1 VPLVEITAMTFGP
14 YGVGRVDGRS
24 VMVPHSAPGDL
35 LEVTIQSEHGGYAIG
50 RIVRIV
56 APAAT
61 RRPPPCIFLP
71 RCGGCDWQH
80 IEYREQVRLKAQT
93 VAQEFKHALGIDLDA
108 ATLVEPAPSE
118 FEYRSRVRLKVGRRG
133 SIGLYQS
140 ASNRMVEIDSCLV
153 ADCRLDSAARLARA
167 LSRDLLEVEVVRQ
180 SEARQVLVASLKKPA
195 VAEQIRGVQRFLES
209 DPSTAG
215 IVLRAGES
223 RTVVGDAEIAIE
235 IEPGLA
241 LHSDADLFSQ
251 VNRPQNQKLV
261 RAALELAAPQ
271 PQSTMLDLFCGA
283 GNFSIPA
290 ARRGAQ
296 VTGVDA
302 DTAAVAAAARNAQ
315 QLGLAEAR
323 FLAMEARELVAFLH
337 RAHSRPE
344 IVLLDPPRTGAAEL
358 MEPIMRLRPARVVY
372 VSCDV
377 ATLVRDLRMLCAERY
392 HVNRVRAFDFFP
404 NTHHVEIVAGAV
416 LT

>member
-14 YGVGRVDGRS
+14 YGVGRVDGKS
-24 VMVPHSAPGDL
+24 VMVPHSVPGDL
-35 LEVTIQSEHGGYAIG
+35 LDVTIESEHGGYAIG
-50 RIVRIV
+50 RIVRVV
-56 APAAT
+56 APGAA

-80 IEYREQVRLKAQT
+80 IEYHEQLRLKAET
-93 VAQEFKHALGIDLDA
+93 VVHEFRHALGVELDA

-133 SIGLYQS
+133 SIGLYES
-140 ASNRMVEIDSCLV
+140 ASNRMVEIDRCLV
-153 ADCRLDSAARLARA
+153 ADCRLESAARLARA
-167 LSRDLLEVEVVRQ
+167 LSRDLKEIEVVRQ
-180 SEARQVLVASLKKPA
+180 SEARQVLVAYLKKPA
-195 VAEQIRGVQRFLES
+195 VAEQIRGVRRFLES

-215 IVLRAGES
+215 IVLRADES
-223 RTVVGDAEIAIE
+223 RTVVGDAQLAIE
-235 IEPGLA
+235 IEPGVVLR
-241 LHSDADLFSQ
+241 SDADLFSQ

-261 RAALELAAPQ
+261 RAALELAGPEPQ
-271 PQSTMLDLFCGA
+271 CSMLDLFCGA

-302 DTAAVAAAARNAQ
+302 DAAAVAAAARNAQ
-315 QLGLAEAR
+315 RLGLAETH
-323 FLAMEARELVAFLH
+323 FVAMEARELVAFLH
-337 RAHSRPE
+337 RARSRPE

-377 ATLVRDLRMLCAERY
+377 ATLARDLRMLCAEKYRVN
-392 HVNRVRAFDFFP
+392 HVRVFDFFP
-404 NTHHVEIVAGAV
+404 NTHHVEIVASAV

>member
-1 VPLVEITAMTFGP
+1 MPLVEITAMTFGP
-14 YGVGRVDGRS
+14 YGVGRIDGKS
-24 VMVPHSAPGDL
+24 VMVPHSVPGDL
-35 LEVTIQSEHGGYAIG
+35 LDVTIESEHGGYAIG
-50 RIVRIV
+50 RIVRVV
-56 APAAT
+56 APGAA

-80 IEYREQVRLKAQT
+80 IEYHEQLRLKAET
-93 VAQEFKHALGIDLDA
+93 VVHEFRHALGVELDA

-133 SIGLYQS
+133 SIGLYES
-140 ASNRMVEIDSCLV
+140 ASNRMVEIDRCLV
-153 ADCRLDSAARLARA
+153 ADCRLESAARLARA
-167 LSRDLLEVEVVRQ
+167 LSRDLKEIEVVRQ
-180 SEARQVLVASLKKPA
+180 SEARQVLVAYLKKPA
-195 VAEQIRGVQRFLES
+195 VAEQIRGVRRFLES

-215 IVLRAGES
+215 IVLRADES
-223 RTVVGDAEIAIE
+223 RTVVGDAQLAIE
-235 IEPGLA
+235 IEPGVVLR
-241 LHSDADLFSQ
+241 SDADLFSQ

-261 RAALELAAPQ
+261 RAALELAGPEPQ
-271 PQSTMLDLFCGA
+271 CSMLDLFCGA

-302 DTAAVAAAARNAQ
+302 DAAAVAAAARNAQ
-315 QLGLAEAR
+315 RLGLAETH
-323 FLAMEARELVAFLH
+323 FVAMEARELVAFLH
-337 RAHSRPE
+337 RARSRPE

-377 ATLVRDLRMLCAERY
+377 ATLARDLRMLCAEKYR
-392 HVNRVRAFDFFP
+392 VNHARAFDIFP
-404 NTHHVEIVAGAV
+404 NTHHVEIVATAV

>member
-1 VPLVEITAMTFGP
+1 MTFGP
-14 YGVGRVDGRS
+14 YGVGRVDGKS
-24 VMVPHSAPGDL
+24 VMVPHSVPGDL
-35 LEVTIQSEHGGYAIG
+35 VDVTIQSEHGGYAIG
-50 RIVRIV
+50 RIVRVV
-56 APAAT
+56 APGAA
-61 RRPPPCIFLP
+61 RRQPPCIFLP

-80 IEYREQVRLKAQT
+80 IEYHEQVRLKAQT
-93 VAQEFKHALGIDLDA
+93 VVHEFRHALGVDLDP

-133 SIGLYQS
+133 SIGLYES
-140 ASNRMVEIDSCLV
+140 ASNRMVEIDHCLV
-153 ADCRLDSAARLARA
+153 ADCRLESAARLARA

-180 SEARQVLVASLKKPA
+180 SEARQVLVAYLKKPA
-195 VAEQIRGVQRFLES
+195 VAEQIRGVRRFLES
-209 DPSTAG
+209 DPTTAG

-223 RTVVGDAEIAIE
+223 RTVVGDAEVAVE
-235 IEPGLA
+235 IEPGVTLR
-241 LHSDADLFSQ
+241 SDADLFSQ

-261 RAALELAAPQ
+261 RAALEMAVPE
-271 PQSTMLDLFCGA
+271 PQSSMLDLFCGC

-302 DTAAVAAAARNAQ
+302 DATAVAAAARNAQ
-315 QLGLAEAR
+315 RLGLAESR
-323 FLAMEARELVAFLH
+323 FVAMEARELVAFLR
-337 RAHSRPE
+337 RARSQPQ

-358 MEPIMRLRPARVVY
+358 MEPIMRLHPPRVVY

-377 ATLVRDLRMLCAERY
+377 ATLARDLRMLCAERY
-392 HVNRVRAFDFFP
+392 RINGVRAFDFFP

>member
-1 VPLVEITAMTFGP
+1 
-14 YGVGRVDGRS
+14 
-24 VMVPHSAPGDL
+24 MVPHSVPGDL
-35 LEVTIQSEHGGYAIG
+35 LDVTIQSEHGGYAIG
-50 RIVRIV
+50 HIVRVI
-56 APAAT
+56 APGAA
-61 RRPPPCIFLP
+61 RRSPPCVFLP

-80 IEYREQVRLKAQT
+80 IEYHEQVRLKAQT
-93 VAQEFKHALGIDLDA
+93 VVDEFRHALGVELDA

-118 FEYRSRVRLKVGRRG
+118 FEYRSRVRLKVGPRG
-133 SIGLYQS
+133 AIGLYES
-140 ASNRMVEIDSCLV
+140 ASNRMVEIDRCLV
-153 ADCRLDSAARLARA
+153 ADCRLESAGRLARA
-167 LSRDLLEVEVVRQ
+167 LGRDLLEVEVVRQ
-180 SEARQVLVASLKKPA
+180 SEARQVLVAHLKKSA
-195 VAEQIRGVQRFLES
+195 GAEQIRGVRRVLES

-223 RTVVGDAEIAIE
+223 RTVVGDAEVAIE
-235 IEPGLA
+235 IESGVVLR
-241 LHSDADLFSQ
+241 SDADLFSQ

-261 RAALELAAPQ
+261 RCALEMAAPT
-271 PQSTMLDLFCGA
+271 PQCSMLDLFCGA

-302 DTAAVAAAARNAQ
+302 DAAAISAAARNAQ
-315 QLGLAEAR
+315 RLGCAETR
-323 FLAMEARELVAFLH
+323 FVAMEARELVAFLH
-337 RAHSRPE
+337 RARSRPE

-358 MEPIMRLRPARVVY
+358 MEPIMRLCPARVVY

-377 ATLVRDLRMLCAERY
+377 ATLVRDLRMLCAEKYRIS
-392 HVNRVRAFDFFP
+392 RVRAFDFFP

>member
-1 VPLVEITAMTFGP
+1 MTYGP
-14 YGVGRVDGRS
+14 YGVGRVDGKS
-24 VMVPHSAPGDL
+24 VMVPHSVPGDL
-35 LEVTIQSEHGGYAIG
+35 LDVTIQSEHGGYAIG
-50 RIVRIV
+50 HIVRVV
-56 APAAT
+56 APGGA
-61 RRPPPCIFLP
+61 RRLPPCIFLP

-80 IEYREQVRLKAQT
+80 LEYHEQVRLKAQI
-93 VAQEFKHALGIDLDA
+93 VAHEFRHALGVELDP

-118 FEYRSRVRLKVGRRG
+118 FQYRSRVRLKVGRRG
-133 SIGLYQS
+133 SIGLYES
-140 ASNRMVEIDSCLV
+140 ASNRIVEIDRCLV
-153 ADCRLDSAARLARA
+153 ADCRLESAARLARA
-167 LSRDLLEVEVVRQ
+167 LSRDLLEIEVVRQ
-180 SEARQVLVASLKKPA
+180 SEARQVLVAYLKKPA
-195 VAEQIRGVQRFLES
+195 VAQQIRGVRRFLES

-223 RTVVGDAEIAIE
+223 RTVVGDTEIPVE
-235 IEPGLA
+235 IEPGLV
-241 LHSDADLFSQ
+241 LRSDADLFSQ

-261 RAALELAAPQ
+261 QAALEIAAPQ
-271 PQSTMLDLFCGA
+271 PPCSMLDLFCGA

-302 DTAAVAAAARNAQ
+302 DAAAVAAAARNAQ
-315 QLGLAEAR
+315 QLGLAGTR
-323 FLAMEARELVAFLH
+323 FVAMEARELVAFLH
-337 RAHSRPE
+337 RARSRPE
-344 IVLLDPPRTGAAEL
+344 IVLLDPPRTGAAQL

-377 ATLVRDLRMLCAERY
+377 ATLARDLRMLCTEKYR
-392 HVNRVRAFDFFP
+392 VTRVRAFDFFP

>member
-1 VPLVEITAMTFGP
+1 MTFGP
-14 YGVGRVDGRS
+14 YGVGRIEGKS
-24 VMVPHSAPGDL
+24 VMVPHSVPGDL
-35 LEVTIQSEHGGYAIG
+35 LDVTIQSEHGGYAIG
-50 RIVRIV
+50 HIVRVI
-56 APAAT
+56 APGAA
-61 RRPPPCIFLP
+61 RRSPPCVFLP

-80 IEYREQVRLKAQT
+80 IEYHEHVRLKAQT
-93 VAQEFKHALGIDLDA
+93 VVDEFRHALGVELEA

-118 FEYRSRVRLKVGRRG
+118 FEYRSRVRLKVGPRG
-133 SIGLYQS
+133 AIGLYES
-140 ASNRMVEIDSCLV
+140 ASNRMVEIDRCLV
-153 ADCRLDSAARLARA
+153 ADCRLESAGRLARA
-167 LSRDLLEVEVVRQ
+167 LGRDLLEVEVVRQ
-180 SEARQVLVASLKKPA
+180 SEARQVLVAHLKKSA
-195 VAEQIRGVQRFLES
+195 GAEQIRGVRRVLES

-223 RTVVGDAEIAIE
+223 RTVVGDAEVALE
-235 IEPGLA
+235 IEPGVTLR
-241 LHSDADLFSQ
+241 SDADLFSQ
-251 VNRPQNQKLV
+251 VNRPQNQRLV
-261 RAALELAAPQ
+261 RAALEMAAPQ
-271 PQSTMLDLFCGA
+271 AQRSMLDLFCGA

-302 DTAAVAAAARNAQ
+302 HAAAVAAAARNAQ

-323 FLAMEARELVAFLH
+323 FVAMEARELVAFLH
-337 RAHSRPE
+337 RARSRPE

-377 ATLVRDLRMLCAERY
+377 ATLTRDLRVLCAEMYR
-392 HVNRVRAFDFFP
+392 VNRVRAFDFFP
-404 NTHHVEIVAGAV
+404 NTHHLEIVARAV

>member
-1 VPLVEITAMTFGP
+1 MTFGP
-14 YGVGRVDGRS
+14 YGVGRVDGKS
-24 VMVPHSAPGDL
+24 VMVPHSVPGDL
-35 LEVTIQSEHGGYAIG
+35 VDISIESERAGYAIG

-56 APAAT
+56 APGAA
-61 RRPPPCIFLP
+61 RRQPPCIFLP

-80 IEYREQVRLKAQT
+80 IEYHEQVRLKAQT
-93 VAQEFKHALGIDLDA
+93 VVHEFRHALGVDLDP

-133 SIGLYQS
+133 SIGLYES
-140 ASNRMVEIDSCLV
+140 ASNRMVEIDRCLV
-153 ADCRLDSAARLARA
+153 TDCRLESAARLARA
-167 LSRDLLEVEVVRQ
+167 LSRDLLEIEVVRQ
-180 SEARQVLVASLKKPA
+180 SEARQVLVAYLKKPA
-195 VAEQIRGVQRFLES
+195 VAEQIRGVRRFLES

-241 LHSDADLFSQ
+241 LRSDADLFSQ
-251 VNRPQNQKLV
+251 VNRLQNQKLV
-261 RAALELAAPQ
+261 RSALEIAAPE
-271 PQSTMLDLFCGA
+271 PQSAMLDLFCGT

-302 DTAAVAAAARNAQ
+302 DAAAVAAAARNAQ
-315 QLGLAEAR
+315 LLGLAETR
-323 FLAMEARELVAFLH
+323 FVAMEARELVAFLH
-337 RAHSRPE
+337 RARSRPE

-358 MEPIMRLRPARVVY
+358 MEPIMRLRPARIVY

-392 HVNRVRAFDFFP
+392 QLNRVRAFDFFP

>member
-1 VPLVEITAMTFGP
+1 MTFGP

-24 VMVPHSAPGDL
+24 VMVPHSVPGDL
-35 LEVTIQSEHGGYAIG
+35 LDVTIQSEHRGYAIG
-50 RIVRIV
+50 RIARVV
-56 APAAT
+56 APGAG
-61 RRPPPCIFLP
+61 RRPPPCAFLP

-80 IEYREQVRLKAQT
+80 IEYHEQVRLKAQT
-93 VAQEFKHALGIDLDA
+93 VVHEFRHALGVDLDA

-133 SIGLYQS
+133 AIGLYES
-140 ASNRMVEIDSCLV
+140 ASNRMVEIDHCLV
-153 ADCRLDSAARLARA
+153 ADCRLESAARLARV
-167 LSRDLLEVEVVRQ
+167 LSRDLQEIEVVRQ
-180 SEARQVLVASLKKPA
+180 SEARQVLVAYLKEPA
-195 VAEQIRGVQRFLES
+195 VGEQVRGVRRFLES

-215 IVLRAGES
+215 VVLRAGES
-223 RTVVGDAEIAIE
+223 RTVVGDAEVAIE
-235 IEPGLA
+235 IEPGVA
-241 LHSDADLFSQ
+241 LRSDADLFIQ

-261 RAALELAAPQ
+261 RAALEMAVPEPQ
-271 PQSTMLDLFCGA
+271 CSMLDLFCGA

-302 DTAAVAAAARNAQ
+302 EAAAVAAAERNAQ
-315 QLGLAEAR
+315 RLGLAGTR
-323 FLAMEARELVAFLH
+323 FVAMDARELVAFLH
-337 RAHSRPE
+337 RARSRPE
-344 IVLLDPPRTGAAEL
+344 IVLLDPPRAGAAEL
-358 MEPIMRLRPARVVY
+358 MESIMRLRPARVVY

-377 ATLVRDLRMLCAERY
+377 ATLARDLRMLCAEKYRI
-392 HVNRVRAFDFFP
+392 NRVRAFDFFP

>member
-24 VMVPHSAPGDL
+24 VMVPHSVPGDL
-35 LEVTIQSEHGGYAIG
+35 LDVTIQSEHRGYAIG
-50 RIVRIV
+50 RIARVV
-56 APAAT
+56 APGAG
-61 RRPPPCIFLP
+61 RRPPPCAFLP

-80 IEYREQVRLKAQT
+80 IEYHEQVRLKAQT
-93 VAQEFKHALGIDLDA
+93 VVHEFRHALGVDLDA

-133 SIGLYQS
+133 AIGLYES
-140 ASNRMVEIDSCLV
+140 ASNRMVEIDHCLV
-153 ADCRLDSAARLARA
+153 ADCRLESAARLARV
-167 LSRDLLEVEVVRQ
+167 LSRDLQEIEVVRQ
-180 SEARQVLVASLKKPA
+180 SEARQVLVAYLKEPA
-195 VAEQIRGVQRFLES
+195 VGEQVRGVRRFLES

-215 IVLRAGES
+215 VVLRAGES
-223 RTVVGDAEIAIE
+223 RTVVGDAEVAIE
-235 IEPGLA
+235 IEPGVA
-241 LHSDADLFSQ
+241 LRSDADLFIQ

-261 RAALELAAPQ
+261 RAALEMAVPEPQ
-271 PQSTMLDLFCGA
+271 CSMLDLFCGA

-302 DTAAVAAAARNAQ
+302 EAAAVAAAERNAQ
-315 QLGLAEAR
+315 RLGLAGTR
-323 FLAMEARELVAFLH
+323 FVAMDARELVAFLH
-337 RAHSRPE
+337 RARSRPE
-344 IVLLDPPRTGAAEL
+344 IVLLDPPRAGAAEL
-358 MEPIMRLRPARVVY
+358 MESIMRLRPARVVY

-377 ATLVRDLRMLCAERY
+377 ATLARDLRMLCAEKYRI
-392 HVNRVRAFDFFP
+392 NRVRAFDFFP

>member
-14 YGVGRVDGRS
+14 YGVGRVDGKS
-24 VMVPHSAPGDL
+24 VMVPHSVPGDL

-50 RIVRIV
+50 RIARVV
-56 APAAT
+56 APGAA
-61 RRPPPCIFLP
+61 RRPPPCVFLP

-80 IEYREQVRLKAQT
+80 IEYQEQVRLKAQT
-93 VAQEFKHALGIDLDA
+93 VVHEFRHALGVDLDA

-133 SIGLYQS
+133 AIGLYES
-140 ASNRMVEIDSCLV
+140 ASNRMVEIDHCLV
-153 ADCRLDSAARLARA
+153 ADCRFESAARLARA
-167 LSRDLLEVEVVRQ
+167 LSRDLVEVEVVRQ
-180 SEARQVLVASLKKPA
+180 SAARQVLVAYLKKPA
-195 VAEQIRGVQRFLES
+195 IAEQVRAVGRFLES

-223 RTVVGDAEIAIE
+223 RTVVGDAEVAIE
-235 IEPGLA
+235 IEPGVA
-241 LHSDADLFSQ
+241 LRSDADLFSQ

-261 RAALELAAPQ
+261 RAALEMAAPEQ
-271 PQSTMLDLFCGA
+271 QCSMLDLFCGA

-302 DTAAVAAAARNAQ
+302 EAAAVAAAARNAQ
-315 QLGLAEAR
+315 RLGLAGTR
-323 FLAMEARELVAFLH
+323 FVAMDARELVAFLH
-337 RAHSRPE
+337 RARSRPE

-358 MEPIMRLRPARVVY
+358 MESIMRLRPARVVY

-377 ATLVRDLRMLCAERY
+377 ATLARDLRMLCAEKYRI
-392 HVNRVRAFDFFP
+392 NRVRAFDFFP

>member
-14 YGVGRVDGRS
+14 YGVGRVDGKS
-24 VMVPHSAPGDL
+24 VMVPHSVPGDL
-35 LEVTIQSEHGGYAIG
+35 LDVTIESEHGGYAIG
-50 RIVRIV
+50 RIVRVV
-56 APAAT
+56 APGAA

-80 IEYREQVRLKAQT
+80 IEYHEQLRLKAET
-93 VAQEFKHALGIDLDA
+93 VVHEFRHALGVELDA

-133 SIGLYQS
+133 SIGLYES
-140 ASNRMVEIDSCLV
+140 ASNRMVEIDRCLV
-153 ADCRLDSAARLARA
+153 ADCRLESAARLARA
-167 LSRDLLEVEVVRQ
+167 LSRDLKEIEVVRQ
-180 SEARQVLVASLKKPA
+180 SEARQVLVAYLKKPA
-195 VAEQIRGVQRFLES
+195 VAEQIRGVRRFLES

-215 IVLRAGES
+215 IVLRADES
-223 RTVVGDAEIAIE
+223 RTVVGDAQLAIE
-235 IEPGLA
+235 IEPGVVLR
-241 LHSDADLFSQ
+241 SDADLFSQ

-261 RAALELAAPQ
+261 RAALELAGPEPQ
-271 PQSTMLDLFCGA
+271 CSMLDLFCGA

-302 DTAAVAAAARNAQ
+302 DAAAVAAAARNAQ
-315 QLGLAEAR
+315 RLGLAETH
-323 FLAMEARELVAFLH
+323 FVAMEARELVAFLH
-337 RAHSRPE
+337 RARSRPE

-377 ATLVRDLRMLCAERY
+377 ATLARDLRMLCAEKYR
-392 HVNRVRAFDFFP
+392 VNHARAFDFFP
-404 NTHHVEIVAGAV
+404 NTHHVEIVASAV